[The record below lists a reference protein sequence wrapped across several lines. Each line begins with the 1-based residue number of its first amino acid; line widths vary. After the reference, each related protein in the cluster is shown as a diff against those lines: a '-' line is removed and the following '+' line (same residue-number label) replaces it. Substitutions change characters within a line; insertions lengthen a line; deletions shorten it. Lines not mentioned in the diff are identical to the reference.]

1 MADRPVARFRRVLV
15 GAVVATTLVLSAVGP
30 VAAVDPIEGIPLPE
44 EPAAVQL
51 AEIATEAQS
60 FDLDGD
66 GADELVAVVARD
78 DAGGLAAIQAW
89 SVEADG
95 AVGPTNKVPL
105 RRSAS
110 VDELLSGRGRLGIDR
125 DDMIAMRLT
134 EPAKFLVVR
143 RDGSDVL
150 LVAAMGTETDID
162 APIPCCLTVWEVVLD
177 DAGSLDLLLVAD
189 TQRHAV
195 QVAAVDFDD
204 DDTDELLVTEGLPTS
219 SAGASLLRWDGVD
232 RFGRAGFEVTSIAG
246 CCFVADVA
254 DTDGLPGEEALLLS
268 FPEDGTTSLHRL
280 SVRASTIGIEAAEL
294 DEVETA
300 RALTLASGPAI
311 VTASF
316 SSQALTVWSWPA
328 GGRPQQ
334 IARRVTGGQI
344 AAVLGTGADTRIV
357 IFADPSSGSILVVP
371 GNLGGGSGPTATV
384 SRDSRASIFASN
396 GIQLSDSILPT
407 PYFGVLP
414 DGLPNAPDV
423 FVFGGTRITPDPDP
437 EGLIAA
443 APLALLPDTV
453 PVARVGPDGG
463 WTAIVSRTPDFA
475 IFASGRP
482 EAAEDMLT
490 PTIAGPL
497 HLASTASLLEVEDD
511 LGRLTPTF
519 MGVAPDVDHP
529 PILMVG
535 NEAVDVEIHGP
546 PGTLVRWV
554 IRSVEESASVA
565 ADGVARIRLMEP
577 AGPDAPDGSGSNVG
591 IQVVT
596 PSGHAY
602 SGSWRINVYRQ
613 PPDLGIRDQPSLVDF
628 NPTLTGRTLPGSTLT
643 INGIAV
649 PIAGDGSFTVPVE
662 VGILPT
668 ELRVVVTDPV
678 GNRTERIITRVW
690 PVDYRQLPF
699 VPIAVL
705 LTLAAGAILYL
716 RKPDAKPGRGRPDDG
731 ATFEEIGG

>member
-1 MADRPVARFRRVLV
+1 MARLRRVV
-15 GAVVATTLVLSAVGP
+15 VAAVAATTLVLTAVGP

-51 AEIATEAQS
+51 ADIATEAQS

-150 LVAAMGTETDID
+150 LVAAMGTETDFD
-162 APIPCCLTVWEVVLD
+162 VPIPCCLTVWEVVLD

-219 SAGASLLRWDGVD
+219 PEAPADASLLRWDGLS
-232 RFGRAGFEVTSIAG
+232 RFGRTSFAMTSIAG
-246 CCFVADVA
+246 CCPFVADVA
-254 DTDGLPGEEALLLS
+254 DTDGLPGEEVLLLS

-280 SVRASTIGIEAAEL
+280 SARTSTIGVEDAEL
-294 DEVETA
+294 DEVEAA

-311 VTASF
+311 VTANF
-316 SSQALTVWSWPA
+316 SSQALTIWSWPA

-407 PYFGVLP
+407 PFFGVLP

-423 FVFGGTRITPDPDP
+423 FVFGGTRITSDPDP
-437 EGLIAA
+437 EGLIAVGA
-443 APLALLPDTV
+443 RCPPPGHGSGGAG
-453 PVARVGPDGG
+453 RVGRRLDGDRVADARLRRVRRG
-463 WTAIVSRTPDFA
+463 PTRCRGGHARLPRSR
-475 IFASGRP
+475 GR
-482 EAAEDMLT
+482 
-490 PTIAGPL
+490 
-497 HLASTASLLEVEDD
+497 STSP
-511 LGRLTPTF
+511 R
-519 MGVAPDVDHP
+519 P
-529 PILMVG
+529 P
-535 NEAVDVEIHGP
+535 P
-546 PGTLVRWV
+546 CWRW
-554 IRSVEESASVA
+554 RMTSVA
-565 ADGVARIRLMEP
+565 
-577 AGPDAPDGSGSNVG
+577 
-591 IQVVT
+591 
-596 PSGHAY
+596 
-602 SGSWRINVYRQ
+602 
-613 PPDLGIRDQPSLVDF
+613 
-628 NPTLTGRTLPGSTLT
+628 
-643 INGIAV
+643 
-649 PIAGDGSFTVPVE
+649 
-662 VGILPT
+662 
-668 ELRVVVTDPV
+668 
-678 GNRTERIITRVW
+678 
-690 PVDYRQLPF
+690 
-699 VPIAVL
+699 
-705 LTLAAGAILYL
+705 
-716 RKPDAKPGRGRPDDG
+716 
-731 ATFEEIGG
+731 